1 MDFKAYIKGKRK
13 GKEAHIIER
22 AAGHDPF
29 LRDAIDGFDAV
40 EGDHLSSIE
49 FLEKQVKAL
58 SKPRT
63 RRFQPL
69 FWYSSAATI
78 LLLLALWVFYPTTEK
93 TDYLADENNTSI
105 NSDIEVSTNDSVEN
119 SVNTQKIEKLTNDKP
134 AKQIAQSK
142 SRNIPHESDL
152 AVAKPVVAEKKS
164 DALPDEMDNGKLVIP
179 ENTVDAVA
187 QRTDVFGMR
196 TMSASK
202 NAVGMAQIADDNKLR
217 GRVIDENGEPIIGAT
232 ITFKDTYKSV
242 LTDINGNFVIDV
254 PKNNNRPLVLSYIGY
269 ETKEVA
275 VNEPTIEVKMQA
287 DQLALNEVV
296 VVGYGSQKRT
306 SRVGSVARVDNEVR
320 KTPSEP
326 IFGEK
331 EFLRFYEVLRTKSIC
346 NTRKESLTARFYIDE
361 NGNATELQIEKAS
374 CDAMAEEFRRIVAQS
389 PAWTKRDRI
398 IVFKYE

>member
-40 EGDHLSSIE
+40 EGDHFASIE
-49 FLEKQVKAL
+49 FLEKQVEAL

-119 SVNTQKIEKLTNDKP
+119 SVNTQKIETLTNDKP

-142 SRNIPHESDL
+142 NRNIPYESDL

-164 DALPDEMDNGKLVIP
+164 DALPDEIDNGKLVIP

-275 VNEPTIEVKMQA
+275 VNEPTIEVKMHA

-361 NGNATELQIEKAS
+361 NGNTTELQIEKAS

>member
-13 GKEAHIIER
+13 GKEAHNIER

-40 EGDHLSSIE
+40 EGDHFASIE
-49 FLEKQVKAL
+49 FLEKQVEAL

-78 LLLLALWVFYPTTEK
+78 LLLLALLVFYPTTEK

-119 SVNTQKIEKLTNDKP
+119 SVNTKKIETLTNDKP

-142 SRNIPHESDL
+142 NRNIPHESDL

-164 DALPDEMDNGKLVIP
+164 DALPDEIDNGKLVIP

-232 ITFKDTYKSV
+232 ISFKDTYKSV

-389 PAWTKRDRI
+389 PAWTNRDRI

>member
-13 GKEAHIIER
+13 GKEAHNIER

-40 EGDHLSSIE
+40 EGDHFASIE
-49 FLEKQVKAL
+49 FLEKQVEAL

-119 SVNTQKIEKLTNDKP
+119 SVNTQKIETLTNDKP

-142 SRNIPHESDL
+142 NRNIPYESDL

-164 DALPDEMDNGKLVIP
+164 DALPDEIDNGKLVIP

-275 VNEPTIEVKMQA
+275 VNEPTIEVKMHA

>member
-13 GKEAHIIER
+13 GKEAHNIER

-40 EGDHLSSIE
+40 EGDHFASIE
-49 FLEKQVKAL
+49 FLEKQVEAL

-142 SRNIPHESDL
+142 SRNIPYESDL

-164 DALPDEMDNGKLVIP
+164 DALPDEIDNGKLVIP

-296 VVGYGSQKRT
+296 VVGYGSQKRS

>member
-13 GKEAHIIER
+13 GKEAHNIER

-49 FLEKQVKAL
+49 FLEKQVEAL

-119 SVNTQKIEKLTNDKP
+119 SVNTKKIETLTNDKP

-142 SRNIPHESDL
+142 NRNIPHESDL

-164 DALPDEMDNGKLVIP
+164 DALPDEIDNGKLVIP

-232 ITFKDTYKSV
+232 ISFKDTYKSV

>member
-13 GKEAHIIER
+13 GKEAHNIER

-40 EGDHLSSIE
+40 EGDHFASIE
-49 FLEKQVKAL
+49 FLEKQVEAL

-119 SVNTQKIEKLTNDKP
+119 SVNTLKIEILTNDKP

-142 SRNIPHESDL
+142 NRNIPYESDL

-164 DALPDEMDNGKLVIP
+164 DALPDEIDNGKLVIP

-275 VNEPTIEVKMQA
+275 VNEPTIEVKMHA

-331 EFLRFYEVLRTKSIC
+331 EFLRFYEVLRTKRIC

>member
-13 GKEAHIIER
+13 GKEAHNIER

-29 LRDAIDGFDAV
+29 LRDAIDGYDAV
-40 EGDHLSSIE
+40 EGDHFASID
-49 FLEKQVKAL
+49 FLEKQVEAL

-119 SVNTQKIEKLTNDKP
+119 SVNTQKIEILTNDKP

-142 SRNIPHESDL
+142 NRNIPYESDL

-164 DALPDEMDNGKLVIP
+164 DALPDEIDNGKLVIP

-275 VNEPTIEVKMQA
+275 VNEPTIEVKMHA

>member
-13 GKEAHIIER
+13 GKEAHNIER

-40 EGDHLSSIE
+40 EGDHFASIE
-49 FLEKQVKAL
+49 FLEKQVEAL

-187 QRTDVFGMR
+187 QRTNVFGMR

-275 VNEPTIEVKMQA
+275 VNEPTIEVKMHA

>member
-13 GKEAHIIER
+13 GKEAHNIER

-40 EGDHLSSIE
+40 EGDHFASIE
-49 FLEKQVKAL
+49 FLEKQVEAL

-119 SVNTQKIEKLTNDKP
+119 SVNTQKIEILTNDKP

-142 SRNIPHESDL
+142 NRNIPYESDL

-164 DALPDEMDNGKLVIP
+164 DALPDEIDNGKLVIP

>member
-13 GKEAHIIER
+13 GKEAHNIER

-40 EGDHLSSIE
+40 EGDHFAFID
-49 FLEKQVKAL
+49 FLEKQVEAL

-296 VVGYGSQKRT
+296 VVGYGSQKRS

>member
-13 GKEAHIIER
+13 GKEAHNIER

-40 EGDHLSSIE
+40 EGDHFASIE
-49 FLEKQVKAL
+49 FLEKQVEAL

-119 SVNTQKIEKLTNDKP
+119 SVNTLKIETLTNDKP

-142 SRNIPHESDL
+142 NRNIPYESDL

-164 DALPDEMDNGKLVIP
+164 DALPDEIDNGKLVIP

>member
-13 GKEAHIIER
+13 GKEAHNIER

-40 EGDHLSSIE
+40 EGDHFAFID
-49 FLEKQVKAL
+49 FLEKQVEAL

-296 VVGYGSQKRT
+296 VVGYGSQKRS

-331 EFLRFYEVLRTKSIC
+331 EFLRFYEVLRTKRIC

>member
-13 GKEAHIIER
+13 GKEAHNIER

-40 EGDHLSSIE
+40 EGDHFASIE
-49 FLEKQVKAL
+49 FLEKQVEAL

-142 SRNIPHESDL
+142 SRNIPYESDL

-296 VVGYGSQKRT
+296 VVGYGSQKRS

>member
-331 EFLRFYEVLRTKSIC
+331 EFLRFYEVLRTKSIW

>member
-13 GKEAHIIER
+13 GKEAHNIER

-40 EGDHLSSIE
+40 EGDHFASIE
-49 FLEKQVKAL
+49 FLEKQVEAL

>member
-13 GKEAHIIER
+13 GKEAHNIER

-49 FLEKQVKAL
+49 FLEKQVEAL

-296 VVGYGSQKRT
+296 VVGYGSQKRS

>member
-13 GKEAHIIER
+13 GKEAHNIER

-49 FLEKQVKAL
+49 FLEKQVEAL

-78 LLLLALWVFYPTTEK
+78 LLLLALWVFYPTNEK

-296 VVGYGSQKRT
+296 VVGYGSQKRS

-331 EFLRFYEVLRTKSIC
+331 EFLRFYEVLRTKRIC

>member
-13 GKEAHIIER
+13 GKEAHNIER

-40 EGDHLSSIE
+40 EGDHFASIE
-49 FLEKQVKAL
+49 FLEKQVEAL

-119 SVNTQKIEKLTNDKP
+119 SVNTLKIEILTNDKP

-142 SRNIPHESDL
+142 NRNIPYESDL

-164 DALPDEMDNGKLVIP
+164 DALPDEIDNGKLVIP

-275 VNEPTIEVKMQA
+275 VNEPTIEVKMHA

>member
-29 LRDAIDGFDAV
+29 LRDAIDGYDAV
-40 EGDHLSSIE
+40 EGDHFASID
-49 FLEKQVKAL
+49 FLEKQVEAL

-119 SVNTQKIEKLTNDKP
+119 SVNTLKIETLTNYKP

-142 SRNIPHESDL
+142 NRNIPHESDL
-152 AVAKPVVAEKKS
+152 AVAKPVVAQKKS

-187 QRTDVFGMR
+187 QRTDVFEMR

-275 VNEPTIEVKMQA
+275 VNEPTIEVKMHA

-296 VVGYGSQKRT
+296 VVGYGSQKRS

-320 KTPSEP
+320 EIPSEP